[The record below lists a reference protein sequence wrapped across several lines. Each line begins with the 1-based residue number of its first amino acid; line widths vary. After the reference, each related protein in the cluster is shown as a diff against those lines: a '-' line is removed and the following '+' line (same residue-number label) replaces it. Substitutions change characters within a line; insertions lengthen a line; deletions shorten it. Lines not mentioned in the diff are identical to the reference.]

1 MQVNEGLKAGDL
13 DGVVSPQFS
22 VDQYKSKMG
31 EDKNIMVL
39 ALTVDGLAPSK
50 DLERFAETGYKEVMD
65 ADATPGTLEDGKHR
79 VFVEF
84 QRVEE
89 VDQHILKFLEDLK
102 KLTNIEIFEFTYH
115 KRTVPYEASAKNLA
129 DVLPRTPIAYTQKI
143 NSLKLGEVKDFFDK
157 FAMME
162 FKLDNNIIS
171 VKKHSLNSTQDLLKF
186 ELHAFGETKM
196 IMNEVK
202 AFSIDQNAIA
212 ECLHLTKYFGPYNIT
227 KTTEDRFIFSKQGES
242 ALLSKYG
249 W

>member
-1 MQVNEGLKAGDL
+1 MQQLKEGLKAGDL
-13 DGVVSPQFS
+13 EDVVDKRFS

-31 EDKNIMVL
+31 DDRNIMVL
-39 ALTVDGLAPSK
+39 AFTVDALAPAK
-50 DLERFAETGYKEVMD
+50 DFERFAETGYKEI
-65 ADATPGTLEDGKHR
+65 
-79 VFVEF
+79 
-84 QRVEE
+84 
-89 VDQHILKFLEDLK
+89 DQHILKFLEDLK